1 MDHALAWKRV
11 LLSVCGCTFILA
23 CIIGYQFYALEAT
36 TGLTF
41 TPAQRAFV
49 DRIAV
54 RVGSPAFASG
64 LRTGDFVDLRLL
76 PPAQRFRMSN
86 YRYFPGEVLRVPVE
100 QNGSVRWFTVAAQHR
115 QLPWAVWFGLAGTLW
130 TLLFA
135 TIISARRADH
145 AEARILAS
153 LLVSFA
159 LSLGLAPNNL
169 LTPWP
174 AFEAAAAV
182 ASTIFGAI
190 STALLAT
197 YAMRFARPAGT
208 LRRTLEWLTYLA
220 AAISA
225 MFGIAGIFGTWAGTI
240 DVNAPE
246 YTNAA
251 VQFANSVLPPLLPLA
266 CMFLAIG
273 ASRGAERTRV
283 AWAGGSLAILYI
295 GNIVYVIMAI
305 VDPVNISLANIIG
318 NITLFAAPV
327 GLTYSLLSRRLLD
340 VGFALNRAAM
350 FATTTLLLAGLF
362 AGLQWVANQTLSSY
376 AHATSAGVQLLI
388 AIVVYYV
395 VRLSRDRTDALVS
408 SLFFAKRQRRLAAL
422 SELANAVDEVHDP
435 EEIGPVVVAFLRARA
450 SIDAIVFLQNASN
463 DFAPAPGSPDGVATI
478 GKDNL
483 LAVTLRTRRS
493 PTPLTNE
500 SDIDGFAFPML
511 IRARLRGVLVC
522 RAPRDDNE
530 FAPDE
535 IDALFVLAS
544 RMASA
549 RDDLLSQS
557 LRDQLQAIQARNPT
571 LAHIDHRS

>member
-11 LLSVCGCTFILA
+11 LLSLCGCAFILG
-23 CIIGYQFYALEAT
+23 CIIGYEFYALDAT
-36 TGLTF
+36 TGLQF

-76 PPAQRFRMSN
+76 SPAQRFRMSN
-86 YRYFPGEVLRVPVE
+86 YRYFPGEVLRVPAE
-100 QNGSVRWFTVAAQHR
+100 RNGSVRWFAVTAQHR
-115 QLPWAVWFGLAGTLW
+115 QLPWEVWFGLAGAVW

-145 AEARILAS
+145 SEARILAL
-153 LLVSFA
+153 LLVSFTLA
-159 LSLGLAPNNL
+159 IGLAPNNL

-174 AFEAAAAV
+174 AFDAAAGV
-182 ASTIFGAI
+182 ASNIFIAI
-190 STALLAT
+190 SIALLAT
-197 YAMRFARPAGT
+197 YAMRFARPAGA
-208 LRRTLEWLTYLA
+208 LRRSLEWLTYLA

-225 MFGIAGIFGTWAGTI
+225 TFGIAGIFGTWAGTI
-240 DVNAPE
+240 DVNGPE

-251 VQFANSVLPPLLPLA
+251 VQFANSVLPLLLPLA
-266 CMFLAIG
+266 CAFLAIG

-295 GNIVYVIMAI
+295 GNILYVIMAI
-305 VDPVNISLANIIG
+305 VDPVNTTSANIIA
-318 NITLFAAPV
+318 NITLFAAPI

-362 AGLQWVANQTLSSY
+362 AGLQWIANQTLSSY

-435 EEIGPVVVAFLRARA
+435 EEIGPVVVAFLRTRA
-450 SIDAIVFLQNASN
+450 SIEAIVFLQNASN

-478 GKDNL
+478 GKDDL

-493 PTPLTNE
+493 PTPLTDE
-500 SDIDGFAFPML
+500 SDIGGFAFPML
-511 IRARLRGVLVC
+511 IRARVRGVLVC
-522 RAPRDDNE
+522 RPPRDDNE

-571 LAHIDHRS
+571 LAHI